1 MPRLNAL
8 LPLPALAALALLL
21 ASATTVAQDNRW
33 FRVELVVFAHR
44 AAPAEAG
51 GAASPEQWEAIP
63 RLDYPDEA
71 RFLIYPERVRA
82 NLRQYPGRSIV
93 DTYGRQIITL
103 PASATGGAIAAP
115 QPVIVPPQ
123 PVIDTTAAASAG
135 NTPAAAPAPASGAP
149 AEGAATNTASPA
161 AAAGPVPFVVLPQG
175 YRELGAKV
183 AQLQRSGRYEV
194 LFHETWVQPVPSEG
208 NSLPIVL
215 DDSGDTGQWPRLQG
229 SIKLYLTRYLQVET
243 DLWLNTAG
251 SYLPGTWQMPAP
263 PLSPPSLI
271 IEEPLPAGDLA
282 QPTASAGAAI
292 QEAPA
297 PVATAAT
304 GAGQQ
309 PGAAASTLG
318 QDGLAEVIPDLDTRP
333 AYPFR
338 HAVALQQKARMRS
351 NETHYIDHPLLG
363 VVIRFTPVSAE
374 ELAAIAAQQS
384 PLPGTQAP

>member
-82 NLRQYPGRSIV
+82 NLRQYPGTSIV
-93 DTYGRQIITL
+93 DAYGRQIITQ
-103 PASATGGAIAAP
+103 PASGSGGA
-115 QPVIVPPQ
+115 IVPPQ
-123 PVIDTTAAASAG
+123 PVIDTAAAASTG
-135 NTPAAAPAPASGAP
+135 NTPAAAAAPATGAP
-149 AEGAATNTASPA
+149 AAGAATNPASPA

-194 LFHETWVQPVPSEG
+194 LFHETWVQPVPDEG
-208 NSLPIVL
+208 SSLPIVL
-215 DDSGDTGQWPRLQG
+215 DNSGDTGQWPPLQG

-282 QPTASAGAAI
+282 QTTAPAGAGI

-297 PVATAAT
+297 PAATAAT
-304 GAGQQ
+304 GMIPQSGATAGT
-309 PGAAASTLG
+309 PGE
-318 QDGLAEVIPDLDTRP
+318 DGLAEVIPDLDTRP